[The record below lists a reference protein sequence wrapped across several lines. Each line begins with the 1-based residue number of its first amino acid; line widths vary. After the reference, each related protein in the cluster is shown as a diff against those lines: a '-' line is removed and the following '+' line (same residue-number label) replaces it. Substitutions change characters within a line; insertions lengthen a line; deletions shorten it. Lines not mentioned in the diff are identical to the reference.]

1 MRNEINKRLLQ
12 KTILE
17 EYPVY
22 MQMDLLNFL
31 EKEKLI
37 HKNSRKKK
45 SENLL
50 DVTEIPTVRK
60 RLEFIFEKLN
70 NIYRKC
76 EEFEYL
82 RAYRYFTIF
91 KFNEIKDNIIDE
103 LLDDESIIKYGEDE
117 FISFTAQKPT
127 VKIENSKI
135 IFKFNFYLTSKDDK
149 DDKIKYPVLV
159 VLDKQEKIVE
169 IRLDSVKF
177 KYKDK
182 EMFYKEN
189 IDKVKAWIESILK
202 INVETIDFQ
211 AISKYIKENKSD
223 EVIITALKMRRNGTM
238 AVLDS
243 ASNEFLTIP
252 ILGELKE
259 LLKENDEMFLK
270 NEDTK
275 GIKNILDKFIK
286 NIEETSELPSVKIL
300 WHEKKIKIVV
310 LEAYKDSDYS
320 LLKLLDELKD
330 GECMDYVTEYLI
342 KCEKENRRQLYS
354 D

>member
-182 EMFYKEN
+182 EKFYKEN

-259 LLKENDEMFLK
+259 LLKENNEMFFK
-270 NEDTK
+270 SEDTK
-275 GIKNILDKFIK
+275 EIKNILDKFVK

-300 WHEKKIKIVV
+300 WYERKIKIVV

-320 LLKLLDELKD
+320 LLKFLDELKD
-330 GECMDYVTEYLI
+330 GECMDYVTEYFI
-342 KCEKENRRQLYS
+342 KCEEENRKQLYS
-354 D
+354 

>member
-1 MRNEINKRLLQ
+1 M
-12 KTILE
+12 
-17 EYPVY
+17 
-22 MQMDLLNFL
+22 
-31 EKEKLI
+31 
-37 HKNSRKKK
+37 
-45 SENLL
+45 
-50 DVTEIPTVRK
+50 
-60 RLEFIFEKLN
+60 
-70 NIYRKC
+70 
-76 EEFEYL
+76 
-82 RAYRYFTIF
+82 
-91 KFNEIKDNIIDE
+91 
-103 LLDDESIIKYGEDE
+103 
-117 FISFTAQKPT
+117 
-127 VKIENSKI
+127 KIENSKI

-182 EMFYKEN
+182 EKFYKEN

>member
-1 MRNEINKRLLQ
+1 MRNENNKILLQ

-31 EKEKLI
+31 EKEKII
-37 HKNSRKKK
+37 HKDSRKKN

-50 DVTEIPTVRK
+50 DITEIPTVKK

-70 NIYRKC
+70 NIYKKC

-91 KFNEIKDNIIDE
+91 KFNKMKDDIIDE
-103 LLDDESIIKYGEDE
+103 LLKNKSIIKHGEDE

-149 DDKIKYPVLV
+149 NDKIKYPVLAI
-159 VLDKQEKIVE
+159 LDKQENILE

-182 EMFYKEN
+182 EKFYKET
-189 IDKVKAWIESILK
+189 IDKVKAWIESIFK

-211 AISKYIKENKSD
+211 AISKYIKENKSN
-223 EVIITALKMRRNGTM
+223 EVIITF
-238 AVLDS
+238 S
-243 ASNEFLTIP
+243 
-252 ILGELKE
+252 
-259 LLKENDEMFLK
+259 K
-270 NEDTK
+270 NT
-275 GIKNILDKFIK
+275 L
-286 NIEETSELPSVKIL
+286 
-300 WHEKKIKIVV
+300 
-310 LEAYKDSDYS
+310 A
-320 LLKLLDELKD
+320 
-330 GECMDYVTEYLI
+330 
-342 KCEKENRRQLYS
+342 
-354 D
+354 

>member
-1 MRNEINKRLLQ
+1 MKNEINKKLLK

-22 MQMDLLNFL
+22 MQMDLLKFL
-31 EKEKLI
+31 EKEKMI
-37 HKNSRKKK
+37 YKNSRKKN

-50 DVTEIPTVRK
+50 DITEITTVNE

-70 NIYRKC
+70 NIYKKC

-91 KFNEIKDNIIDE
+91 KFDAIEEGIIE
-103 LLDDESIIKYGEDE
+103 KLLKNESIIKYGEDE
-117 FISFTAQKPT
+117 FISFTAQSPT
-127 VKIENSKI
+127 VKLEEDKI
-135 IFKFNFYLTSKDDK
+135 ILKFNFYLTSKDDK
-149 DDKIKYPVLV
+149 NDKMKYPVLTI
-159 VLDKQEKIVE
+159 LDKEKKTLE

-177 KYKDK
+177 KYKNK
-182 EMFYKEN
+182 EKFYKEI
-189 IDKVKAWIESILK
+189 IDKIKAWIVSMLK
-202 INVETIDFQ
+202 INIEIIDFQ
-211 AISKYIKENKSD
+211 AISKYVKENKSN
-223 EVIITALKMRRNGTM
+223 EVIITALKMKRNGTM

-259 LLKENDEMFLK
+259 LLKENSAIFSK
-270 NEDTK
+270 NEDTEN
-275 GIKNILDKFIK
+275 IKSILDKFVK

-300 WHEKKIKIVV
+300 WYERKIKIVV

-320 LLKLLDELKD
+320 LLKFLDELKD

-342 KCEKENRRQLYS
+342 KCEEENREQLYS
-354 D
+354 E

>member
-1 MRNEINKRLLQ
+1 MNSLL
-12 KTILE
+12 
-17 EYPVY
+17 
-22 MQMDLLNFL
+22 
-31 EKEKLI
+31 
-37 HKNSRKKK
+37 
-45 SENLL
+45 
-50 DVTEIPTVRK
+50 
-60 RLEFIFEKLN
+60 
-70 NIYRKC
+70 
-76 EEFEYL
+76 
-82 RAYRYFTIF
+82 
-91 KFNEIKDNIIDE
+91 
-103 LLDDESIIKYGEDE
+103 
-117 FISFTAQKPT
+117 
-127 VKIENSKI
+127 
-135 IFKFNFYLTSKDDK
+135 
-149 DDKIKYPVLV
+149 
-159 VLDKQEKIVE
+159 
-169 IRLDSVKF
+169 
-177 KYKDK
+177 
-182 EMFYKEN
+182 
-189 IDKVKAWIESILK
+189 
-202 INVETIDFQ
+202 FQ
-211 AISKYIKENKSD
+211 SLGSL
-223 EVIITALKMRRNGTM
+223 ITALKMRRNGTM